1 MRELDESLGDLLGQQ
16 ADRVVDIL
24 EVEVCKWVRS
34 QEPNLLKIDEIVAEL
49 DWYVNTEGK
58 RSSSNTECA
67 SVLALVSAC
76 QTFNLV
82 RPRMVDENVLLI
94 KGGRHILY
102 EMANETYVSNDTD
115 LRSNQPQAME
125 GAGDSASPDDCSLVS
140 APLSQSGL
148 LYVKRS
154 YWMCTKMILTGA
166 NGKLRRQPIISTYSH
181 P

>member
-34 QEPNLLKIDEIVAEL
+34 LEPSLLKIDEIVAEL
-49 DWYVNTEGK
+49 DWYVTRGGK
-58 RSSSNTECA
+58 LSSSNTKRA
-67 SVLALVSAC
+67 SVLALASAC
-76 QTFNLV
+76 QAFNLV

-115 LRSNQPQAME
+115 LRSFQSQDMQGE
-125 GAGDSASPDDCSLVS
+125 GDSVSPGDCSLVS
-140 APLSQSGL
+140 TLFEPFG
-148 LYVKRS
+148 
-154 YWMCTKMILTGA
+154 MMGDLTGCT
-166 NGKLRRQPIISTYSH
+166 RR
-181 P
+181 